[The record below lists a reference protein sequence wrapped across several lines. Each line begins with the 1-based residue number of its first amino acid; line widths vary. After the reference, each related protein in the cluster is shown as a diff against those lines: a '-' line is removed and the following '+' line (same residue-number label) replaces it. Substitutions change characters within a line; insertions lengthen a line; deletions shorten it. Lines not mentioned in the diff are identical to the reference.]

1 MQTAVIHLAVV
12 GAVTLGACFE
22 FFELVEQASS
32 PERSSSQAAQAGDD
46 PTPKISVQ

>member
-22 FFELVEQASS
+22 FAEWWNRRRYRNARRVRPPRQL
-32 PERSSSQAAQAGDD
+32 
-46 PTPKISVQ
+46 IVQRPR